1 MASTDRAEERRAK
14 LLAVAAEVFSRRGYR
29 ATSMRDLAA
38 LAGIGKPTL
47 YHYFASKEQL
57 LTRLYQQVMDEC
69 LASARAIVAEGLEPR
84 ATLRA
89 LIVDRVVHTCE
100 NQDLLRI
107 FFEEE
112 AELPPD
118 LARSIVAL
126 RRQYEDIFIEA
137 VEASRADGAGAGADT
152 IDSRLY
158 VYTALGAANWVYKW
172 YRPSGPH
179 TPAEL
184 GAEIADV
191 LLASI
196 DP

>member
-1 MASTDRAEERRAK
+1 MVARSSERAEERRAK
-14 LLAVAAEVFSRRGYR
+14 LLALAAEVFSRRGYR

-47 YHYFASKEQL
+47 YHYFASKEEL
-57 LTRLYQQVMDEC
+57 LTRLYQQVIDQS
-69 LASARAIVAEGLEPR
+69 LASARAIVAQDLEPLP
-84 ATLRA
+84 TLRA

-100 NQDLLRI
+100 QQDLLRI

-126 RRQYEDIFIEA
+126 RRQYEDIFIGA
-137 VEASRADGAGAGADT
+137 VEAARAERRATSPLNA
-152 IDSRLY
+152 RLY
-158 VYTALGAANWVYKW
+158 VYTVLGASNWVYKW
-172 YRPSGPH
+172 YRPSGPQ

-191 LLASI
+191 LLATI
-196 DP
+196 GP

>member
-1 MASTDRAEERRAK
+1 MVAASNDRAEERRAK

-47 YHYFASKEQL
+47 YHYFASKEEL

-69 LASARAIVAEGLEPR
+69 LGSARAIVAEGLDPL

-100 NQDLLRI
+100 HQDLLRI

-126 RRQYEDIFIEA
+126 RRQYEDIFIDA
-137 VEASRADGAGAGADT
+137 VEAAWAERGTTSPINA
-152 IDSRLY
+152 RLY
-158 VYTALGAANWVYKW
+158 VYTALGASNWVYKW

-184 GAEIADV
+184 GAEIAAV
-191 LLASI
+191 LLATI
-196 DP
+196 GP

>member
-1 MASTDRAEERRAK
+1 MASNDRAEERRAK
-14 LLAVAAEVFSRRGYR
+14 LLAVAAETFSRRGYR

-47 YHYFASKEQL
+47 YHYFASKEEL

-69 LASARAIVAEGLEPR
+69 LASAGAIVAQGLEPR

-118 LARSIVAL
+118 LARSIIAL
-126 RRQYEDIFIEA
+126 RRRYEDIFIEA
-137 VEASRADGAGAGADT
+137 VEAAGAERPGTGPINA
-152 IDSRLY
+152 RLY
-158 VYTALGAANWVYKW
+158 VYTALGASNWVYKW

-196 DP
+196 GP

>member
-14 LLAVAAEVFSRRGYR
+14 LLATAAEVSSRRGYR

-47 YHYFASKEQL
+47 YHYFASKEEL
-57 LTRLYQQVMDEC
+57 LVRLYQQVMDEC
-69 LASARAIVAEGLEPR
+69 LTSARAIVAQGLDPR
-84 ATLRA
+84 TTLRS
-89 LIVDRVVHTCE
+89 LLVDRVVHTCE

-126 RRQYEDIFIEA
+126 RREYEDIFIEA
-137 VEASRADGAGAGADT
+137 VDAVRAGHGGQEAL
-152 IDSRLY
+152 DSRLY

-184 GAEIADV
+184 GAEIAGV

-196 DP
+196 DQ